1 MAKIKDTY
9 TAKIAQDFACVIE
22 YGYSDTH
29 TNDEVTAVF
38 EWVERYTSEGHAVFS
53 YSEDTHF
60 AKCDICGLG
69 ATCVNVTITIFE
81 KE

>member
-9 TAKIAQDFACVIE
+9 TAKIAQNLACIIE
-22 YGYSDTH
+22 YGYAD
-29 TNDEVTAVF
+29 DEEFETEEQVR
-38 EWVERYTSEGHAVFS
+38 EWVADFSAQGHAVFS

-60 AKCDICGLG
+60 SKCDICGLG
-69 ATCVNVTITIFE
+69 ATCVDVTITIFE